1 MSLYPPLT
9 DKTQCITYPHS
20 FRGFCGK
27 DLCGIEWMWKIEKE
41 SIISLNMTV
50 FLSAYIFITI
60 PKIIETFSDLA
71 QDSIE
76 YVVEGHELQKFSPF

>member
-1 MSLYPPLT
+1 MNVKNRE
-9 DKTQCITYPHS
+9 D
-20 FRGFCGK
+20 
-27 DLCGIEWMWKIEKE
+27 

-60 PKIIETFSDLA
+60 SKIIETFSDLA

-76 YVVEGHELQKFSPF
+76 YVVEEHELQKFSPF

>member
-1 MSLYPPLT
+1 
-9 DKTQCITYPHS
+9 
-20 FRGFCGK
+20 
-27 DLCGIEWMWKIEKE
+27 
-41 SIISLNMTV
+41 MTV